1 MSVSGLIH
9 IQKLCWL
16 LGSQVPVLFDHS
28 KLGPGFDLSRWQGFP
43 QKKQM
48 EKYTIGGFL
57 QWGYPKLDGLW
68 WKIPLKMDDLGVPPF
83 RNPSIAIGFLC
94 HALKPYFWSK
104 NIKIGMVSVQ
114 ESEQDGDQIRTL
126 PGRSVKAS
134 SLRKHQDQYRKKL
147 ETLFKAADVTNDGF
161 LELVSRH
168 ISYLGRAF
176 LS

>member
-1 MSVSGLIH
+1 
-9 IQKLCWL
+9 
-16 LGSQVPVLFDHS
+16 
-28 KLGPGFDLSRWQGFP
+28 
-43 QKKQM
+43 
-48 EKYTIGGFL
+48 
-57 QWGYPKLDGLW
+57 
-68 WKIPLKMDDLGVPPF
+68 
-83 RNPSIAIGFLC
+83 
-94 HALKPYFWSK
+94 
-104 NIKIGMVSVQ
+104 MVSVQ

-161 LELVSRH
+161 LELVSWH